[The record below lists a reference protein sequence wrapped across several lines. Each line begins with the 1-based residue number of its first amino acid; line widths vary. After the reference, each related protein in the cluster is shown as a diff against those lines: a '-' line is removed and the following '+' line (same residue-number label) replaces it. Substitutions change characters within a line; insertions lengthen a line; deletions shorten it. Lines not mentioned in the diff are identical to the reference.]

1 MKDYDKDN
9 QTKATLNHNT
19 FVWILEFQALA
30 DLYVILKL
38 LKSYLW
44 LVGRIL
50 QMGKEEHKMAFK
62 QQNNGLIAYDTIPR
76 ASLILAW
83 VNKIIIGPWLSHSFK
98 YSKNCKQ

>member
-9 QTKATLNHNT
+9 QTKGTLNHNT
-19 FVWILEFQALA
+19 FAWILGFEGLVN
-30 DLYVILKL
+30 LYVILKL

-44 LVGRIL
+44 LVGRVL
-50 QMGKEEHKMAFK
+50 QMVEEEHNMAFK
-62 QQNNGLIAYDTIPR
+62 QQNNGQIAHDSLPW

-83 VNKIIIGPWLSHSFK
+83 VNRIIIGPWLSHSFK